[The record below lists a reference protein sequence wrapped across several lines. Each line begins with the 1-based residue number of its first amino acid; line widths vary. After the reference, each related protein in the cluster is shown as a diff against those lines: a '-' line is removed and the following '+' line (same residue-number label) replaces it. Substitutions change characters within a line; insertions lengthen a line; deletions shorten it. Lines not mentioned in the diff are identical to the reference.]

1 MLISQNMKKILLI
14 ASIFSASILSSCTI
28 TKPVSATSNTVGSKK
43 GESEGTC
50 YFGVMCFNVDASIQK
65 AAKNG
70 GITKISTVDLKT
82 SNMLGIVVTYTCIV
96 TGE

>member
-1 MLISQNMKKILLI
+1 MKLKVLFSSILLGI
-14 ASIFSASILSSCTI
+14 ILSSCSI
-28 TKPVSATSNTVGSKK
+28 TMPISATSNTVGTKK

-50 YFGVMCFNVDASIQK
+50 FFGVMCFNVDASIQK

-82 SNMLGIVVTYTCIV
+82 SNMLGIMVTYTCIV